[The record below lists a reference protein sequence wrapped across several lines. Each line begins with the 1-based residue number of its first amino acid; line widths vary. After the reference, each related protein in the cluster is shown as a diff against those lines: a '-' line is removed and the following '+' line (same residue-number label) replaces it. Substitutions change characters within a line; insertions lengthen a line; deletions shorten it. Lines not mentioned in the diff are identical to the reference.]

1 MNKVFLEVFNEG
13 LSPNEMNAV
22 RGGAADSTCTCYSG
36 GTYDCGCFNNVD
48 CTCFASGTL
57 TCSRNNC
64 SCNAS
69 TGTSDNKKPGGPAT
83 GV

>member
-22 RGGAADSTCTCYSG
+22 RGGAADTSCKCNNG
-36 GTYDCGCFNNVD
+36 AQYDCGCYSD
-48 CTCFASGTL
+48 CDCNGEGTSL
-57 TCSRNNC
+57 ICSRDNC
-64 SCNAS
+64 SCNNVDS
-69 TGTSDNKKPGGPAT
+69 TKPGGPAT

>member
-36 GTYDCGCFNNVD
+36 GTYDCGCYNNVD
-48 CTCFASGTL
+48 CTCFKEASL
-57 TCSRNNC
+57 VCPRNHC
-64 SCNAS
+64 SCDAS
-69 TGTSDNKKPGGPAT
+69 SGISDNTLPGGPAT
-83 GV
+83 GL